1 MSRATGRGWWQSGL
15 VASTVLLLAA
25 CAGGGGERN
34 PAEVRLATESF
45 RIRVTPDPSPPRA
58 LESITFTVVVTDKE
72 TGAPI
77 ERGEGRVFASNRDG
91 KNIANGF
98 SPTGEIG
105 TYRTTLNFVTAGT
118 WALGLQFRRD
128 SLDVLERTEDWTQ
141 DVRTAA
147 DPWEGAVPNMA
158 PVDSSRRDT
167 TRSTPQTPEGAATPR

>member
-1 MSRATGRGWWQSGL
+1 MPATGRGWRRSL
-15 VASTVLLLAA
+15 IVAAILPLLAA
-25 CAGGGGERN
+25 CAGGGGADRN

-58 LESITFTVVVTDKE
+58 LEPITFTVVVTDKE

-98 SPTGEIG
+98 APTEQIG
-105 TYRTTLNFVTAGT
+105 TYRTTLSFVTAGT

-128 SLDVLERTEDWTQ
+128 STDVLERTEDWTQ
-141 DVRTAA
+141 DVRTGSE
-147 DPWEGAVPNMA
+147 PWEIELPSSQIPETPPPPARP
-158 PVDSSRRDT
+158 DSA
-167 TRSTPQTPEGAATPR
+167 GAAGAASPR

>member
-1 MSRATGRGWWQSGL
+1 MRRATGQGWRRAVL
-15 VASTVLLLAA
+15 VASVGALLAG
-25 CAGGGGERN
+25 CAGGGGDRN
-34 PAEVRLATESF
+34 VAEIRLATESF

-58 LESITFTVVVTDKE
+58 LEPITWTVVVTDRE

-77 ERGEGRVFASNRDG
+77 ERGEGRIFASNRDG

-98 SPTGEIG
+98 AATEAIG
-105 TYRTTLNFVTAGT
+105 TYRTTLSFVTAGT

-147 DPWEGAVPNMA
+147 DPWEGAVPSTT
-158 PVDSSRRDT
+158 PIDSTRPDT
-167 TRSTPQTPEGAATPR
+167 TTPEGAATPR